1 MVFYFCVQFFVLNLI
16 VLSKVMFPC
25 GIRIGLKYLA
35 HSLLLDQFCNR
46 LGFMKQSPPALYGLA
61 HKAERK
67 YLGLA
72 GYSVVSSPGR
82 ETGANSDLKCLLPL
96 RPAKCKTDMNSS
108 TIGLY
113 VPSKSACGYL
123 K

>member
-1 MVFYFCVQFFVLNLI
+1 
-16 VLSKVMFPC
+16 
-25 GIRIGLKYLA
+25 
-35 HSLLLDQFCNR
+35 
-46 LGFMKQSPPALYGLA
+46 MKQSPPALYGLA

-113 VPSKSACGYL
+113 VPSESARGYL